1 MISYI
6 LMWYLYCMILT
17 SRYSIFYCLWGIT
30 NMFGLPSYT
39 VRKKPKNWA
48 FNEFLLMWW
57 SESHFSLT
65 FEWKLTYTPPH
76 KQIFNEISVYQV
88 FSISV
93 PSCIMDPFLSH
104 FDRLFSMQ
112 SEECIFKSVLFTLKV
127 SGIYYGVYRT
137 QGK

>member
-1 MISYI
+1 MYFV
-6 LMWYLYCMILT
+6 WYLTSWCGICTVWYLT

-48 FNEFLLMWW
+48 FNEYLLMWW
-57 SESHFSLT
+57 SESNFSLT

-127 SGIYYGVYRT
+127 SGIERG
-137 QGK
+137 

>member
-1 MISYI
+1 MYDILHLDVVFVLYDISHLDI
-6 LMWYLYCMILT
+6 VFFIACGVSQT
-17 SRYSIFYCLWGIT
+17 CLACPPT
-30 NMFGLPSYT
+30 LLE
-39 VRKKPKNWA
+39 KEEKNWA
-48 FNEFLLMWW
+48 FNEYLLMWW

-93 PSCIMDPFLSH
+93 QSWIMDPFLSH

-127 SGIYYGVYRT
+127 SGIERG
-137 QGK
+137 